1 MMRFTAALALCVLL
15 AGCLPILPP
24 AMSVAS
30 LGVSGFS
37 VLTTGKSASDHV
49 LSATNEQ
56 DCALYRLAFGQSM
69 CREYREGETRIT
81 VSYDYDYPG
90 GDADGGFDLS
100 DTQLAAAP
108 APEERKTASTQDDGQ
123 RVAPT
128 IRPTGGD
135 ALLTEHAAQPVGK
148 RGAIA
153 QAADFRNM
161 DVPNTDVPNTPLVRP
176 VDTDA
181 VLIAHA
187 ELREPPIRTDN
198 ARVGNADILVAAA
211 ADVEPATTSGQAV
224 RSGSS
229 ASGAV
234 PVLPVMRSAQGP
246 AGVLPRLSPYRTF
259 QAEPDLSADRV
270 PLPALASSQS
280 SVMHH
285 RLVGP
290 PSLAV
295 NRVAIPQLFGTLGA
309 S

>member
-1 MMRFTAALALCVLL
+1 M
-15 AGCLPILPP
+15 
-24 AMSVAS
+24 
-30 LGVSGFS
+30 
-37 VLTTGKSASDHV
+37 
-49 LSATNEQ
+49 
-56 DCALYRLAFGQSM
+56 
-69 CREYREGETRIT
+69 
-81 VSYDYDYPG
+81 
-90 GDADGGFDLS
+90 
-100 DTQLAAAP
+100 
-108 APEERKTASTQDDGQ
+108 
-123 RVAPT
+123 
-128 IRPTGGD
+128 
-135 ALLTEHAAQPVGK
+135 
-148 RGAIA
+148 
-153 QAADFRNM
+153 
-161 DVPNTDVPNTPLVRP
+161 
-176 VDTDA
+176 
-181 VLIAHA
+181 LIAHA

-198 ARVGNADILVAAA
+198 ARVGNARPFSLPPA